1 LKEKAKMLAKSGCE
15 LWYSRNDQAKNEV
28 GIVMDK
34 TSMDGVVDAKRI
46 GDMIIVA
53 RVVVGEETMNIF
65 GTYAPQVGLGE
76 EIKTK
81 F

>member
-1 LKEKAKMLAKSGCE
+1 MLAKSGCE

-53 RVVVGEETMNIF
+53 KVVGGEETRNIF
-65 GTYAPQVGLGE
+65 GTYAPQV
-76 EIKTK
+76 
-81 F
+81 